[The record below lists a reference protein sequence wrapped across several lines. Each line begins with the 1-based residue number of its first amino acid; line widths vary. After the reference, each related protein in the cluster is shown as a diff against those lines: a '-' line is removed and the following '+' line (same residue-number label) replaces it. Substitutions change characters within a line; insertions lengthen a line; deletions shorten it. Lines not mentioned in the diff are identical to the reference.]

1 MGMDWDTS
9 PDAVVAFV
17 AEETKK
23 HTYETAYK
31 LWDAIMELSPVR
43 TGQYR
48 ASWNMTVDQPKY
60 TTVDVGGAPGSP
72 LPPPK
77 RPYLRAS
84 SGLPTVYIVNGKPYA
99 ERIEYGWSG
108 QAPFGVVINAMAII

>member
-1 MGMDWDTS
+1 MPMEWDTS
-9 PDAVVAFV
+9 PDKVVAFV
-17 AEETKK
+17 QEETKS
-23 HTYETAYK
+23 HTYATANR
-31 LWDAIMELSPVR
+31 LWDEIIRLSPVY

-48 ASWNMTVDQPKY
+48 ASWNMTVDREVTK
-60 TTVDVGGAPGSP
+60 TVDIGGAPGAP

-77 RPYLRAS
+77 RPYLRS
-84 SGLPTVYIVNGKPYA
+84 SQKLPTVYIVNGKPYA